1 MPGIPREVIEQHLKI
16 HPDAKPVSQK
26 PRRQSIERQDFIRE
40 EVRKL
45 LNTGFIEE
53 VHHPVWLANPVIVP
67 KANRKLRMCIDYT
80 SLNKACPKDPY
91 PLPRID
97 QIVDSTSG
105 CDLLSFLDAYSG
117 FHQIQMAREDRKHTA
132 FVIVDGLY
140 CYVVMPYGLRNALPT
155 FVWAMSKT
163 FEDLIRDK
171 IEVYVDD
178 IMVKTKRGSTLVE
191 DLTLVFDKLRATR
204 TKLNPDKCVF
214 GVSTGKLLGFLV
226 SHRGI
231 EANLEKIRAIEAMR
245 PPAQIKDVQ
254 KLTGSLAALSRF
266 ISRLA
271 ERALPFF
278 KLLRKSGPFSWTEEV
293 EQAFQE
299 LKQHLVSLP
308 ILVALERGEPLYLYI
323 AVAAEAVS
331 MVLVVERTAKDP
343 QGSQE
348 VPLGEGG
355 GPTTMDLGGPGPAIG
370 VRTIQRPVYY
380 VSEVLH
386 EAKAR
391 YLETHK
397 LLYAVLVASRK
408 LRHYFQAH
416 RVVVVTS
423 FPLRAILH
431 NSNATSNIAKWA
443 AELAE
448 FQLDFQPRHT
458 VRSPG

>member
-1 MPGIPREVIEQHLKI
+1 M
-16 HPDAKPVSQK
+16 
-26 PRRQSIERQDFIRE
+26 
-40 EVRKL
+40 
-45 LNTGFIEE
+45 
-53 VHHPVWLANPVIVP
+53 
-67 KANRKLRMCIDYT
+67 
-80 SLNKACPKDPY
+80 
-91 PLPRID
+91 
-97 QIVDSTSG
+97 DSTFG
-105 CDLLSFLDAYSG
+105 CDLLSFLDVYSG
-117 FHQIQMAREDRKHTA
+117 FHQIQMAREDREHTA

-140 CYVVMPYGLRNALPT
+140 SYVVMPYGLRNALST
-155 FVWAMSKT
+155 FVRAMSKT
-163 FEDLIRDK
+163 FRDLIRDRV
-171 IEVYVDD
+171 EVFVDD

-214 GVSTGKLLGFLV
+214 GVSAGKLLGFLV

-231 EANLEKIRAIEAMR
+231 EANLEKIKVIQAMR
-245 PPAQIKDVQ
+245 PPARIKDVQ
-254 KLTGSLAALSRF
+254 KLMGSLSALSRF

-278 KLLRKSGPFSWTEEV
+278 KLLQKSGPFSWTEEA

-308 ILVALERGEPLYLYI
+308 ILMAPEPGEPLYLYI
-323 AVAAEAVS
+323 AVASEAVS
-331 MVLVVERTAKDP
+331 MVLVVERATQQP
-343 QGSQE
+343 QGSQQ
-348 VPLGEGG
+348 VPPREGG
-355 GPTTMDLGGPGPAIG
+355 GPTTTMLMEGQEVGDPGPNIG
-370 VRTIQRPVYY
+370 VRTIQKPDYY

-397 LLYAVLVASRK
+397 LLYAVLIASRK

-416 RVVVVTS
+416 RVMVVTS

-431 NSNATSNIAKWA
+431 KSNATGNIAKWV

-448 FQLDFQPRHT
+448 FQLDF
-458 VRSPG
+458 